1 MHPTVFAAFD
11 RICRRRGA
19 GGAVLEV
26 GAVPSHDALLTLPA
40 LARAT
45 SKLGI
50 NRDGP
55 SSFLD
60 FEIRRGDAN
69 DMRCFADASFD
80 TVLCNA
86 TLEHDRRFW
95 ATVEEIRRVARPGAL
110 IVIGVPA
117 FSSRATGTGQS
128 TSTLR
133 RALLRALRRLGGSLS
148 AGTPTLAWHGFPS
161 DYYRFS
167 PEAVREV
174 LCADLADVEIE
185 LVMRP
190 PRAIGSGIKP

>member
-1 MHPTVFAAFD
+1 MHPTVYAAFD
-11 RICRRRGA
+11 RICRRRG
-19 GGAVLEV
+19 GGGDVLEV
-26 GAVPSHDALLTLPA
+26 GAVPSEDALLTLPA
-40 LARAT
+40 LARAS
-45 SKLGI
+45 SKLGV

-60 FEIRRGDAN
+60 FEIWRCDAN
-69 DMRCFADASFD
+69 DMRCFVDASFD

-95 ATVEEIRRVARPGAL
+95 TTVEEIRRVARPGAL

-117 FSSRATGTGQS
+117 FSSRAASPARPTPR
-128 TSTLR
+128 LR
-133 RALLRALRRLGGSLS
+133 RALLRGLRRLPGSLT
-148 AGTPTLAWHGFPS
+148 AWTPTLAWHGFPS

-174 LCADLADVEIE
+174 LCAGLADVEVD
-185 LVMRP
+185 LVLRP

>member
-1 MHPTVFAAFD
+1 VHPAVFAAFD
-11 RICRRRGA
+11 RICARRGA
-19 GGAVLEV
+19 GGVVLEV

-40 LARAT
+40 LAGAT
-45 SKLGI
+45 RKLGI
-50 NRDGP
+50 NREGP

-60 FEIRRGDAN
+60 FEIRHGDAN

-80 TVLCNA
+80 TILCNA
-86 TLEHDRRFW
+86 TLEHDPRFW
-95 ATVEEIRRVARPGAL
+95 MTVAEIRRVARPGAL

-117 FSSRATGTGQS
+117 FAGRAAGAGEPTP
-128 TSTLR
+128 TLR
-133 RALLRALRRLGGSLS
+133 RALLRRLRRLGGSLS
-148 AGTPTLAWHGFPS
+148 ASTPTLAWHGFPS

-185 LVMRP
+185 LVLRA
-190 PRAIGSGIKP
+190 PRAIGSGIRP